1 MNVSSIGAY
10 TGMSPFALGG
20 FAQTSTPVAPRPVA
34 EVSES
39 SEEVRRSVRDT
50 AQMIVDK
57 LAGRARVGEEGG
69 QNSDAL
75 ADSLAATADW
85 MGEKHGA
92 QAGKA
97 FLGIIAGYVGSGEVG
112 EEALSKGMLAAIRF
126 TDRTFGIEAGDAL
139 AVRLNSGLNTQVN
152 DYFDNGLTE
161 QIYISTVQANPVSQT
176 VAAATRGIAERFGPD
191 EAASAEKMLLD
202 SLKSGTG
209 LRNGLKEMVSYF
221 EEKYGASAGLTGLDE
236 AVGTALAGSGTT
248 TPAPRGALLNITA

>member
-10 TGMSPFALGG
+10 TGASPFAFGG
-20 FAQTSTPVAPRPVA
+20 FAQTSTNVAARPVA
-34 EVSES
+34 VVSES

-57 LAGRARVGEEGG
+57 LAGRARVGEDGG
-69 QNSDAL
+69 QNGDAL

-92 QAGKA
+92 QAGRA
-97 FLGIIAGYVGSGEVG
+97 VLGIIAGYVGSGEVG

-139 AVRLNSGLNTQVN
+139 AARLNSGLNSQVN

-161 QIYISTVQANPVSQT
+161 QIYTSTVQANPVSQT

-191 EAASAEKMLLD
+191 EAATAEKMLLD
-202 SLKSGTG
+202 SLKSGNG
-209 LRNGLKEMVSYF
+209 LRDGLKDMVAYF
-221 EEKYGASAGLTGLDE
+221 EKKYGGAAGLTGLDG
-236 AVGTALAGSGTT
+236 AVGTALAEGGSAAS
-248 TPAPRGALLNITA
+248 APRGALLDITA